1 MNFLEKSF
9 EFDIPSADPT
19 FLRVN
24 PEYKEILELEKML
37 SERKIPHELR
47 RLDDGWQVVY
57 APIDPERWV
66 LDAIETCH
74 SYGSEDDLIEI
85 AGKLL
90 TKEERLKDSKVGHL
104 TAEAVFKRIREHWR
118 TIYKDSNVNWIQ

>member
-1 MNFLEKSF
+1 MNLLEKSF
-9 EFDIPSADPT
+9 EFDIPSGDPT

-24 PEYKEILELEKML
+24 PEYKEILKLEKML
-37 SERKIPHELR
+37 SVREIPHELR
-47 RLDDGWQVVY
+47 RLDDGWQVIY

-66 LDAIETCH
+66 LDAIETRY

-90 TKEERLKDSKVGHL
+90 TKEERLKDSEVGHL

-118 TIYKDSNVNWIQ
+118 TIYKDSNVNWIV